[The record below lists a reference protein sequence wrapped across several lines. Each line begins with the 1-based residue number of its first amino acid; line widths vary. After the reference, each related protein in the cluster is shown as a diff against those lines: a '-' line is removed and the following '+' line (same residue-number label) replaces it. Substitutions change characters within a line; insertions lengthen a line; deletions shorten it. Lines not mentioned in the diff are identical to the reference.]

1 MIFGRLDTGITINTE
16 LIKAVESIPIQ
27 LRNGPFGRCL
37 GKFGNVVAKATPALA
52 RSSRETGSRLKWSKK
67 FKNNPAFQND
77 SRKTFTHKVLKN
89 GLTVLVGPVYDQGNK
104 QQFVMPRK
112 HGDTYVH
119 VLWGRRTNRTITYPM
134 HERAHV
140 RAFNQ
145 TEGTASASYLSQLEK
160 ECKELNLG

>member
-16 LIKAVESIPIQ
+16 LIKAVESIPLQ

-37 GKFGNVVAKATPALA
+37 GKFGNVVARATPALA
-52 RSSRETGSRLKWSKK
+52 RSSRQSGSRLKWWKPYK
-67 FKNNPAFQND
+67 DNPAFQND
-77 SRKTFTHKVLKN
+77 SRKTFTYKVLKN
-89 GLTVLVGPVYDQGNK
+89 GLCVLVGPVYNQGNK

-112 HGDTYVH
+112 NGDTYVH
-119 VLWGRRTNRTITYPM
+119 VLWGRRTGRTITYPM

-145 TEGTASASYLSQLEK
+145 NETTASSAYLSQLEK

>member
-1 MIFGRLDTGITINTE
+1 MTRINTGITINAE

-37 GKFGNVVAKATPALA
+37 GKFGAVVAKATPPLA
-52 RSSRETGSRLKWSKK
+52 RSSRASGTRLKWSRKY
-67 FKNNPAFQND
+67 KNNPAYQND
-77 SRKTFTHKVLKN
+77 SRKTFTHKVLRN

-112 HGDTYVH
+112 NGDTYEH
-119 VLWGRRTNRTITYPM
+119 VLWGRRVGRTITYPVQ
-134 HERAHV
+134 ERAHV

-145 TEGTASASYLSQLEK
+145 NESTASASYLSQLEK